1 VLLVSLP
8 ETFLILKLGFKLFNL
23 EIDTDQ
29 ALLLSSTTAFLSIF
43 IRKLPLIFGYH
54 SLIMMLTLALLTK
67 AILRIRLWH
76 SIVSVL
82 VGVLILGVLESS
94 LLTFLQSFTSTDA
107 ESLIINP
114 WLNVVYALPLLLVM
128 YTLYWLVKRYNLVI
142 FDLTLNED

>member
-1 VLLVSLP
+1 